1 MDSLWTLFLAVLAFV
16 ATVFA
21 LRTTVRFDVNE
32 WLRDRRER
40 REANLTAMCPH
51 AMFLSDG
58 QMPVGV
64 RSTYISPFGT
74 AAWQCQLC
82 GHVTHDEQNVRDT
95 YKYWA
100 QHPEALLERA
110 EEIRGTPITAMSLPR
125 VPYSQK
131 RGQNSPGRGVR
142 GIPVGWALDA

>member
-21 LRTTVRFDVNE
+21 LRATVRFDVNE

-51 AMFLSDG
+51 AVFLSDE

-64 RSTYISPFGT
+64 RSTYISPSGT
-74 AAWQCQLC
+74 VAWQCQLC
-82 GHVTHDEQNVRDT
+82 GHVTHDERNVRDT
-95 YKYWA
+95 AKYWE
-100 QHPEALLERA
+100 QHPDALLERT
-110 EEIRGTPITAMSLPR
+110 EEIRAKAKKL
-125 VPYSQK
+125 
-131 RGQNSPGRGVR
+131 GR
-142 GIPVGWALDA
+142 A